1 MSRFMLVLEH
11 LLPVHYCRYLL
22 AVAPQ
27 LLSET
32 AFFIDG
38 PLAVFGTAA
47 WLHGSLLSFL
57 AHVNK
62 RLTEMGFRPMLVIG
76 LQKTGQVVDHA
87 TMVSK
92 FIPND
97 RLLAIDDDYR
107 YRYILAGRDP
117 SANGFGGETYHGQDF
132 IYRTPTGRTFVFGLP
147 YPFATK
153 AEAKDFAKEKVEAD
167 RYSELPRAL
176 ALIKHFESDLY
187 QNAVIPIALAHRY
200 TAISLMPGGRV
211 LDVMTKHALDLKGGE
226 KK

>member
-1 MSRFMLVLEH
+1 M
-11 LLPVHYCRYLL
+11 LPVHYFRYLL
-22 AVAPQ
+22 IVAPW
-27 LLSET
+27 LLSAV

-47 WLHGSLLSFL
+47 WLHASILNYL
-57 AHVNK
+57 AHVNQH
-62 RLTEMGFRPMLVIG
+62 LVGMGLRPMLVIG

-87 TMVSK
+87 MLVSK

-117 SANGFGGETYHGQDF
+117 SANGFGGETYYGQDF
-132 IYRTPTGRTFVFGLP
+132 IYRTPSGRTFVFGLP

-153 AEAKDFAKEKVEAD
+153 SEAKDFTKEKVQLQ
-167 RYSELPRAL
+167 RYTELPRAL
-176 ALIKHFESDLY
+176 GLIKHFESDLY

-211 LDVMTKHALDLKGGE
+211 LDVMTKQALNLKGGGD